1 MALIY
6 CEEIC
11 SLNFPDI
18 RSFIPTLVTQL
29 LLSDYM
35 DRQFPAAG
43 LAARCHCQRPLGII
57 VWPSGIPL
65 LRTTV

>member
-11 SLNFPDI
+11 SLNFPGI
-18 RSFIPTLVTQL
+18 KSFIPTLVAQL
-29 LLSDYM
+29 LLLDYM
-35 DRQFPAAG
+35 DRQFSVAG

-57 VWPSGIPL
+57 V
-65 LRTTV
+65 